1 MKQDTPAVLPHVPST
16 QDQLIEVTVA
26 LLAIIVLIYG
36 VAWFIKRNRNLM
48 PANGFPMKTL
58 GVLPMGVKE
67 KILLVEVGD
76 KQILLG
82 MTSQNI
88 NTLAIFDEPI
98 IDATFKKENAFSSKL
113 KDILDKSGLHN
124 LTKSQSS
131 DSDSSSTSTDDKA

>member
-1 MKQDTPAVLPHVPST
+1 
-16 QDQLIEVTVA
+16 
-26 LLAIIVLIYG
+26 
-36 VAWFIKRNRNLM
+36 M

-82 MTSQNI
+82 MTPQNI

-98 IDATFKKENAFSSKL
+98 IDATFKKESAFSSKL
-113 KDILDKSGLHN
+113 KHILDKTGLN
-124 LTKSQSS
+124 NTAKSQSS
-131 DSDSSSTSTDDKA
+131 NSTSPSTSTDEKA